1 MEVQFLGKLRKK
13 KDKIVSIPSK
23 TFSLKNA
30 VVVTATEICV
40 CHCHNVQS
48 LDGCM
53 LEGEGLTGFT
63 ERFKRQ
69 KLVTF
74 VFGGV

>member
-1 MEVQFLGKLRKK
+1 ML
-13 KDKIVSIPSK
+13 IPSK
-23 TFSLKNA
+23 TFSPKNA
-30 VVVTATEICV
+30 VVVTATKSCV

-53 LEGEGLTGFT
+53 LEGEGLIGFT
-63 ERFKRQ
+63 ERFKKQ

-74 VFGGV
+74 VFDGV